1 MSNAALF
8 IAFVLAVVGAF
19 LFLHNPNSDAKKRI
33 DRQVAALGRKN
44 LGGEAED
51 KGPAGLE
58 WLADRLPL
66 TGLVRA
72 FLLANWRVDNRIAIG
87 VPAGLL
93 AIAVAIYAAWGPIAA
108 ALAAGLLVVAPY
120 KLVQTIGQ
128 RNVRRFNAHLPS
140 FIERLR
146 MFLTSGSSLVTAFD
160 KALDHS
166 DRMVQIFL
174 RPVAVRLSHGINL
187 AEALRAQGNRL
198 GIPEI
203 SMLAM
208 VAHANLRF
216 GGSLS
221 DILDRLSDV
230 VRGRIQAQ
238 SEFDAATSE
247 VRSSSKVLFLLPVLV
262 VGAIFAVK
270 PDYLEFFVHER
281 LGHYLLGYAVGS
293 AFVGALVLNRLQ
305 TIRY

>member
-1 MSNAALF
+1 
-8 IAFVLAVVGAF
+8 
-19 LFLHNPNSDAKKRI
+19 
-33 DRQVAALGRKN
+33 
-44 LGGEAED
+44 
-51 KGPAGLE
+51 
-58 WLADRLPL
+58 L

-72 FLLANWRVDNRIAIG
+72 LLLANWRADDRLAIG
-87 VPAGLL
+87 VLVGLVVAAG
-93 AIAVAIYAAWGPIAA
+93 AIYAAWGPIVA
-108 ALAAGLLVVAPY
+108 ALAAAILVVAPY
-120 KLVQTIGQ
+120 KVVQAIGQ

-166 DRMVQIFL
+166 DRMVQAFL

-216 GGSLS
+216 GGSLA

-230 VRGRIQAQ
+230 VRGRLQAQ

-270 PDYLEFFVHER
+270 PDYLDFFVHQE
-281 LGHYLLGYAVGS
+281 LGHYLLGYAAGS
-293 AFVGALVLNRLQ
+293 AVVGALVLNRLQ
-305 TIRY
+305 KIRY